1 MRVGYRIEKNTV
13 RTGEEYGGVKSKNK
27 RNKRY
32 KDEKEMDGWDLRES
46 E

>member
-27 RNKRY
+27 RNKRD
-32 KDEKEMDGWDLRES
+32 KDEKDMDG
-46 E
+46 